1 MKKMENNSFVHL
13 HVHSEYSL
21 LDGACRIKELVKKV
35 KELGQT
41 AVAVTDHGV
50 MYGAVD
56 FYREAKSA
64 GIKPIIGC
72 EVYVAPRTRFDK
84 DMKLDSHPYHLILLC
99 RNNQGYKN
107 LIKLVSLGYTE
118 GFYSKPR
125 VDLELLEKYSGG
137 LICLSACIAG
147 EIASK
152 LLNHDYDSA
161 KQTALK
167 YSRIFGKENYYLE
180 VQNHGIKEQLEILPM
195 LYKLSRETGIQLAAT
210 NDSHY
215 INKDD
220 AETQNILMCIQ
231 LKKTIFVPNSIK
243 FPTNEFYIKSTEEMA
258 ELFKD
263 VPNAVTNTSVI
274 AARCNVEFEFGVIR
288 LPKFTIQGI
297 EDNVKYFKR
306 LCIAGLR
313 EKYGGSINES
323 IKERLKYELKVII
336 EMGYTDY
343 FLIVWD
349 FIRYAREN
357 NIPVGPGRG
366 SGAGSLCAYCIGI
379 TGVDPIKYNLLFE
392 RFLNPERVSMPDFDI
407 DFCIEGRQQVID
419 YVVAKYGSD
428 KVSQIIAFDTLKARA
443 AVKDTGR
450 TLGLSVKFRNDISSL
465 IPKELDMTIK
475 KALEKNEDLKKLYDT
490 NPSAHRLLDESMKIE
505 GMPRNDSIHAAGVVI
520 SAAPITELVPV
531 KKSGDAVVTQ
541 YTMSGL
547 ESLGLLKMDF
557 LGLRNLTV
565 IKHCSEQIKRNNPDF
580 DINKISVD
588 DAAVYEMM
596 SQGKTTGVFQFESDG
611 MRRVLSQLKPENLED
626 LIAVISLYRPGPS
639 ESIPKYINNKH
650 HPEKIKYKHPVL
662 ESILDVTYGC
672 MVYQEQVM
680 EICRV
685 AAGYSYGRADLVRRA
700 MAKKKH
706 DVMEKERQIF
716 VYGSKGEDGSA
727 VCSGAV
733 ANGIDEKTANEI
745 FDEMSGF
752 ASYAFNKSHAAAYAY
767 LAYQTAYLKCH
778 YTKEYMAALMSSVLG
793 NSDKLAEYAEEC
805 RKNGIEILRPD
816 INCSYCEFTAENGG
830 IRYGLL
836 AIKNIGRGVINNII
850 AEREKNGAYS
860 SLDNF
865 CERTAELNISKIIVE
880 NLIKSGCFDGFGET
894 RREMVS
900 EFEFLMDSYS
910 DFSRR
915 NIDGQMNLF
924 PETGT
929 QTAVRRK
936 KTPLEEYRYTDLLEF
951 EKLATGMYISGH
963 PLGEYRLIA
972 GLMKLRCIAEIKKIS
987 GEKNNNSEFSFLGV
1001 IDDITAHYTSNGR
1014 RMAFISVQ
1022 DMTGSLSC
1030 TLFPETYE
1038 LYKSRLE
1045 YGKIIYVRGKISPK
1059 DDYEFSVICS
1069 HIWSEKEFKDIVSQ
1083 KRFCVKMKSAQKE
1096 TAQRVISV
1104 ACDFPGN
1111 TQLCFYLV
1119 DLKKFVRPKSVSGV
1133 KICGELMEKI
1143 KKVISEDNIGL
1154 ID

>member
-1 MKKMENNSFVHL
+1 MKILENNSFVHL

-72 EVYVAPRTRFDK
+72 EVYVARRTRFDRE
-84 DMKLDSHPYHLILLC
+84 MKLDSHPYHLILLC
-99 RNNQGYKN
+99 KNNQGYKN

-125 VDLELLEKYSGG
+125 VDVELLEKYSDG

-147 EIASK
+147 EVASK
-152 LLNHDYDSA
+152 LINHDYDGA

-167 YSRIFGKENYYLE
+167 YSQIFGKDNYYIE
-180 VQNHGIKEQLEILPM
+180 IQNHGIREQIEILPQ
-195 LYKLSRETGIQLAAT
+195 LYRLSKETGIPLAAT

-215 INKDD
+215 INKND

-231 LKKTIFVPNSIK
+231 LKKTIFEQNSLK
-243 FPTNEFYIKSTEEMA
+243 FPTDEFYIKSTEEMA

-263 VPNAVTNTSVI
+263 VPDAVTNTAKI
-274 AARCNVEFEFGVIR
+274 AERCNVEFEFGVIR
-288 LPKFTIQGI
+288 LPRFTAHGVN
-297 EDNVKYFKR
+297 DNVKYFKQ
-306 LCIAGLR
+306 LCVAGLK
-313 EKYGGSINES
+313 EKYGSNVNEN
-323 IKERLKYELKVII
+323 ILDRLKYELKVII

-379 TGVDPIKYNLLFE
+379 TGIDPIKYNLLFE

-419 YVVAKYGSD
+419 YVVSKYGAD
-428 KVSQIIAFDTLKARA
+428 RVSQIIAFDTLKARA

-450 TLGLSVKFRNDISSL
+450 TLGLSVKFRNDVASL
-465 IPKELDMTIK
+465 IPKELDMTIE
-475 KALEKNEDLKKLYDT
+475 KALEKNEDLKQLYDT

-520 SAAPITELVPV
+520 SAVPVTELVPV
-531 KKSGDAVVTQ
+531 KKSGDAIVTQ
-541 YTMSGL
+541 YTMTSL

-565 IKHCSEQIKRNNPDF
+565 IKHCSEQIKRYEPDF

-588 DAAVYEMM
+588 DREVYEMM

-639 ESIPKYINNKH
+639 DSIPKYINNKH
-650 HPEKIKYKHPVL
+650 HPEQITYKHPLL
-662 ESILDVTYGC
+662 ENILDVTYGC

-685 AAGYSYGRADLVRRA
+685 MAGYTYGRADLVRRA

-716 VYGSKGEDGSA
+716 VYGSNGEDGSA
-727 VCSGAV
+727 VCAGAV

-767 LAYQTAYLKCH
+767 LSYQTAYLKCH

-793 NSDKLAEYAEEC
+793 NTDKLAEYAEEC
-805 RKNGIEILRPD
+805 RKNGIDIIRPD
-816 INCSYCEFTAENGG
+816 INCSFCEFTAESDG

-836 AIKNIGRGVINNII
+836 AIKNIGRGVISGII
-850 AEREKNGAYS
+850 AEREKSGS
-860 SLDNF
+860 FTSLDNF
-865 CERTAELNISKIIVE
+865 CGRTSGLSISKIIVE
-880 NLIKSGCFDGFGET
+880 NLIKSGCFDGLGET

-900 EFEFLMDSYS
+900 EYEFLMDSYS
-910 DFSRR
+910 DFSRQ

-924 PETGT
+924 PDNNT
-929 QTAVRRK
+929 QTVVKPK
-936 KTPLEEYRYTDLLEF
+936 KKSQSEYKYTDLLEF

-963 PLGEYRLIA
+963 PLGEYRLTA
-972 GLMKLRCIAEIKKIS
+972 SLMKLPCIGEIKKFS
-987 GEKNNNSEFSFLGV
+987 GAKYKNKEFSFLGV
-1001 IDDITAHYTSNGR
+1001 IDDITAHYTSNGKK
-1014 RMAFISVQ
+1014 MAFVSIQDIS
-1022 DMTGSLSC
+1022 GSLSC
-1030 TLFPETYE
+1030 TLFPDTCE
-1038 LYKSRLE
+1038 LYKSKLE
-1045 YGKIIYVRGKISPK
+1045 QGKIIYITGKVSPK

-1069 HIWSEKEFKDIVSQ
+1069 HVWSEEEFRDIVSK
-1083 KRFCVKMKSAQKE
+1083 KRFCVKIKSTQKDIAE
-1096 TAQRVISV
+1096 NIIS
-1104 ACDFPGN
+1104 AAGDYPGN
-1111 TQLCFYLV
+1111 TQLCFYLT
-1119 DLKKFVRPKSVSGV
+1119 DMRKFIKPKSVSGV
-1133 KICGELMEKI
+1133 NICKEFTEKI
-1143 KKVISEDNIGL
+1143 EKIILPDNIGL